1 MAQLPSMGASAQ
13 ILTHARFDR
22 PPVVQQPRRGR
33 FPKTVISFW
42 KVSTDRSYVR
52 HQAQLRQE
60 EIEKT
65 QLRIHD
71 HEWIAKEY
79 RRQLA
84 ELKQPQGVKHV

>member
-1 MAQLPSMGASAQ
+1 
-13 ILTHARFDR
+13 
-22 PPVVQQPRRGR
+22 
-33 FPKTVISFW
+33 
-42 KVSTDRSYVR
+42 VSTDRSIARY
-52 HQAQLRQE
+52 QARLKLE

-84 ELKQPQGVKHV
+84 ELKQSKGATA

>member
-1 MAQLPSMGASAQ
+1 MARYMAQQ
-13 ILTHARFDR
+13 
-22 PPVVQQPRRGR
+22 
-33 FPKTVISFW
+33 
-42 KVSTDRSYVR
+42 
-52 HQAQLRQE
+52 RQE

-84 ELKQPQGVKHV
+84 ELKTKNH

>member
-1 MAQLPSMGASAQ
+1 MTDTTPGTSAH

-22 PPVVQQPRRGR
+22 APVVQQPRRGR

-42 KVSTDRSYVR
+42 KVSTDRSLATYR
-52 HQAQLRQE
+52 ARQKQE
-60 EIEKT
+60 EIEKV

-84 ELKQPQGVKHV
+84 ELKTKNH

>member
-1 MAQLPSMGASAQ
+1 MAQSPSVGTSAQ

-22 PPVVQQPRRGR
+22 APVVQHPRRGR
-33 FPKTVISFW
+33 LPNTVIKFW
-42 KVSTDRSYVR
+42 KISGDRRMARYM
-52 HQAQLRQE
+52 AQQRQE

-84 ELKQPQGVKHV
+84 ELKTKNH